1 MAPKF
6 DPNEVKIV
14 YVRQV
19 AGEPAPSSVLAPK
32 VGPLGLS
39 PKKIGDDIV
48 KASMSWKGIRVLVK
62 LTIQNRQAKVDLV
75 PTATSL
81 LIKELKEPVRDRKKV
96 KNITHHGNISKDAL
110 FNIARQMR
118 FKSQAKEFKG
128 TVREI
133 LGTAFAI
140 GCKIDGKKPMDLLAA
155 MDEGEFAVPEE

>member
-1 MAPKF
+1 M
-6 DPNEVKIV
+6 
-14 YVRQV
+14 
-19 AGEPAPSSVLAPK
+19 GAPK
-32 VGPLGLS
+32 VGPLGMS

-81 LIKELKEPVRDRKKV
+81 LIKELKEPVRDRQK
-96 KNITHHGNISKDAL
+96 
-110 FNIARQMR
+110 R

-128 TVREI
+128 TVREV

-155 MDEGEFAVPEE
+155 MDGGEFAVPEE

>member
-1 MAPKF
+1 M
-6 DPNEVKIV
+6 
-14 YVRQV
+14 
-19 AGEPAPSSVLAPK
+19 G
-32 VGPLGLS
+32 S

-96 KNITHHGNISKDAL
+96 ENITKDAL

-133 LGTAFAI
+133 PGTAFAI